1 VAETPLEY
9 DRLTSQFLNSLGGKS
24 PRTFTTYQTG
34 LHQFRA
40 FLHSRGQ
47 LERWQPSQV
56 EPTLLEEFYGWL
68 VRQRG
73 RERRATVATY
83 SAGLRA
89 FMRFLARRAQ
99 LPPEVTYEQMRENVA
114 AVMGRG
120 SYKTPR
126 IDRRLPMLVTHVLN
140 LPEPAPTERNGI
152 KRLEL
157 LRDRALLLTLFCTGM
172 RRDEVARLDRLD
184 VEDGGA
190 DRALITGKGEKE
202 RVVFFDEPTQAAI
215 RAYLQARNDTLA
227 PLFLR
232 HDNRRGKT
240 AGHGGVHWRLGPQ
253 SVWATVKRYARA
265 LGVPATTHHFR
276 HAKASVLLNRGASLS
291 EVQDI
296 LGHASPDTT
305 KRIYAHYQTQHLREA
320 FDRFSASAE
329 ELVAELPGQRAP
341 RTSQTS

>member
-1 VAETPLEY
+1 MGDASLEF

-34 LHQFRA
+34 LHQFRD
-40 FLHSRGQ
+40 FLDARGQ
-47 LERWQPSQV
+47 LEKWQPSQV
-56 EPTLLEEFYGWL
+56 ESTLLEEFYGWL

-83 SAGLRA
+83 SAGVRA

-140 LPEPAPTERNGI
+140 LAEPAPTARKGI

-184 VEDGGA
+184 VEDGGS

-202 RVVFFDEPTQAAI
+202 RVVFFDPQTQAAI
-215 RAYLQARNDTLA
+215 SAYLAARNDTLP

-232 HDNRRGKT
+232 HDHRRGKT
-240 AGHGGVHWRLGPQ
+240 AGHGGERRRLGPQ
-253 SVWATVKRYARA
+253 SVWATVKRYARE
-265 LGVPATTHHFR
+265 LGGPSTTR
-276 HAKASVLLNRGASLS
+276 HC
-291 EVQDI
+291 D
-296 LGHASPDTT
+296 HPHD
-305 KRIYAHYQTQHLREA
+305 
-320 FDRFSASAE
+320 
-329 ELVAELPGQRAP
+329 
-341 RTSQTS
+341 